1 MTAPTTNTPLL
12 SRLADETANRH
23 CSDGAGCACNPE
35 QRQPFVAPW
44 RRRQMDQAAERE
56 RQGCSRFEAVAD
68 ITGAV
73 AL

>member
-1 MTAPTTNTPLL
+1 MTAPTATTTTPVLD
-12 SRLADETANRH
+12 RLADRPVA
-23 CSDGAGCACNPE
+23 D

-44 RRRQMDQAAERE
+44 RRRQMDEAAERE
-56 RQGCSRFEAVAD
+56 RQGYSRFEAVAD

>member
-1 MTAPTTNTPLL
+1 MTAPTTTPILD
-12 SRLADETANRH
+12 RIEAHTADE
-23 CSDGAGCACNPE
+23 
-35 QRQPFVAPW
+35 QRRPFVAPW

-56 RQGCSRFEAVAD
+56 RQGRSRFEAVAD